1 MVEQI
6 HHSNIRGTPIGPLSR
21 PSSSW
26 MKVDASLFRRSI
38 SCEQQMFVADHNA
51 RKSSDAI
58 NADAQP

>member
-1 MVEQI
+1 
-6 HHSNIRGTPIGPLSR
+6 
-21 PSSSW
+21 